1 MASETAPISASQEF
15 GGTETSPAM
24 PGRWWLGVLV
34 GAMVALPLGWMLKLA
49 GPLPFF
55 LGVFFF
61 ALFGLVIG
69 ASMFRVALA
78 GRPYST
84 TSVLVGTTIIVL
96 GCWYTSLHFEAER
109 YARTIGA
116 EAVKR
121 WSTKRVGDRPAAEC
135 RADVSQQ
142 FRDHLRRA
150 HWPGGTLGYA
160 QWALVDGA
168 LEKGELPGVTSR
180 IKYHQRGWRFAV
192 RTVLSIGLLAFGIAS
207 QTFSLRRK
215 SPIGQVEERPGD
227 DVETRVETGGET
239 STEAVASESAQRSD
253 PAMAKPVAPTQAA
266 K

>member
-1 MASETAPISASQEF
+1 MASVTAPISNSQ
-15 GGTETSPAM
+15 GSGKSETAPAM

-34 GAMVALPLGWMLKLA
+34 GAIVALPLGWMLKLA

-121 WSTKRVGDRPAAEC
+121 WSTKKVGDRPAAEC
-135 RADVSQQ
+135 RADVAQQ
-142 FRDHLRRA
+142 FRDHLRSA
-150 HWPGGTLGYA
+150 HWPGGALGYA

-180 IKYHQRGWRFAV
+180 IKYQQQGWRFAV
-192 RTVLSIGLLAFGIAS
+192 RTVLSIGLLAFGVAS

-215 SPIGQVEERPGD
+215 SPVGREDERPGD
-227 DVETRVETGGET
+227 GGETRVETGGET
-239 STEAVASESAQRSD
+239 SAEAVGSESAQRNG
-253 PAMAKPVAPTQAA
+253 PVVAKPIAPTQAA